1 MWLEFIQKNEA
12 DGDPVAKKRHDLL
25 RLYLGLFTFTALFSL
40 VCYLIALISGEDL
53 VSGVLSIDPPLFLYP
68 VWFTCVQILICISDL
83 VAFAG
88 IFKWRKWGFWL
99 YACNSLV
106 DLAAYSLHDGEIVDN
121 IIYSGLSVLLLYGV
135 LSAGR
140 KNKAWPQLD

>member
-1 MWLEFIQKNEA
+1 MIEFIQNDKE
-12 DGDPVAKKRHDLL
+12 DSDPLVKKRHVLL
-25 RLYLGLFTFTALFSL
+25 TLYLAFVLFVSLAGMGLYFTA
-40 VCYLIALISGEDL
+40 IITGKDPISEA
-53 VSGVLSIDPPLFLYP
+53 LSINPPLFLGP
-68 VWFTCVQILICISDL
+68 EWLICVEILVCISDL
-83 VAFAG
+83 VAISG

>member
-1 MWLEFIQKNEA
+1 MIEFIQNDKE
-12 DGDPVAKKRHDLL
+12 DSDPLVKKRHVLL
-25 RLYLGLFTFTALFSL
+25 TLYLAFVLFVSLAGMGLYFTA
-40 VCYLIALISGEDL
+40 IITGKDPISEA
-53 VSGVLSIDPPLFLYP
+53 LSINPPLFLGP
-68 VWFTCVQILICISDL
+68 EWLICVEILVCISDL
-83 VAFAG
+83 VAISG

-106 DLAAYSLHDGEIVDN
+106 DLAAYSLHDGELVDN
-121 IIYSGLSVLLLYGV
+121 IIYSGLSVLLLYGI